1 MMKLKVMLPT
11 HVFLDIQV
19 QKITAEGVNGSF
31 GLFPRHVDFVTALA
45 SGIVSFHD
53 ENGKERHMA
62 VMEGVLV
69 KKEDTVFISTRRAVT
84 DTDLASLKNTVEKDF
99 LQQKQKEKNMRTSAS
114 HIEAGFIRRFL
125 EFQENG

>member
-1 MMKLKVMLPT
+1 MKLKVMLPT
-11 HVFLDIQV
+11 HVFLDIPV
-19 QKITAEGVNGSF
+19 KKITAEGVNGSF

-53 ENGKERHMA
+53 EYGKEQLMA

-69 KKEDTVFISTRRAVT
+69 KKGDTVFISTRRAVKEK
-84 DTDLASLKNTVEKDF
+84 DLASLKNTVEKEF
-99 LQQKQKEKNMRTSAS
+99 LEQNQKEKNMRMSATR
-114 HIEAGFIRRFL
+114 IEAGFIRRFL

>member
-1 MMKLKVMLPT
+1 MKLKVMLPT

-45 SGIVSFHD
+45 SGILSFHD
-53 ENGKERHMA
+53 EDGKEQHMA

-69 KKEDTVFISTRRAVT
+69 KKGDTVFISTRRAVK
-84 DTDLASLKNTVEKDF
+84 DTDLASLKDTVENDF
-99 LQQKQKEKNMRTSAS
+99 LKQKQREKNMRTSSAR
-114 HIEAGFIRRFL
+114 IEAGFIRRFL
-125 EFQENG
+125 EFQDNA

>member
-1 MMKLKVMLPT
+1 MMNLKVMLPT
-11 HVFLDIQV
+11 HVFLDIRV

-45 SGIVSFHD
+45 SGIVSFQD
-53 ENGKERHMA
+53 ENGTEQHMA

-99 LQQKQKEKNMRTSAS
+99 LQQKQKEKNMRTSATR
-114 HIEAGFIRRFL
+114 IEAGFIRRFL

>member
-1 MMKLKVMLPT
+1 MMTLKVMLPT

-19 QKITAEGVNGSF
+19 HKITAEGVNGSF
-31 GLFPRHVDFVTALA
+31 GLFPRHVDFVSALA

-53 ENGKERHMA
+53 ENGEEHHMA

-84 DTDLASLKNTVEKDF
+84 DTDLASLKTTVEKMF
-99 LQQKQKEKNMRTSAS
+99 LEQKQKEKNMRTSATR
-114 HIEAGFIRRFL
+114 IEAGFIRRFL
-125 EFQENG
+125 EFQDNG